1 MSNEVAVPHDVNW
14 LIHACTTP
22 GCQVTI
28 RVPVGEQHKHGLCQW
43 CSQKRAY
50 NTRDPI
56 ASYASTGP
64 FLSRDEFGQD
74 LFAAIKAQAGSIQA
88 FKKAGLCQKKG
99 LPREVADAEQ
109 AAKVCQATLEAILK
123 KNTLAVADVKR
134 ILSMQ

>member
-1 MSNEVAVPHDVNW
+1 MSNELEVSHNVNW
-14 LIHACTTP
+14 LIHACVTP

-28 RVPVGEQHKHGLCQW
+28 RVPIGEQNRHGLCKW
-43 CSQKRAY
+43 CQAKTAY

-88 FKKAGLCQKKG
+88 YKRADLASAKG
-99 LPREVADAEQ
+99 LEREAADASQ
-109 AAKVCQATLEAILK
+109 AARTCQQELEAILK
-123 KNTLAVADVKR
+123 KNTITVENVKR
-134 ILSMQ
+134 ILDMQ